1 MMYLFGCIIV
11 FVFLLLIFKQFSKK
25 LNIRDYFITFVLSLL
40 SWVLVIPVLGFY
52 LIIKNNKHEH

>member
-1 MMYLFGCIIV
+1 MYLFGCIIV

-52 LIIKNNKHEH
+52 LIIKNNKHE